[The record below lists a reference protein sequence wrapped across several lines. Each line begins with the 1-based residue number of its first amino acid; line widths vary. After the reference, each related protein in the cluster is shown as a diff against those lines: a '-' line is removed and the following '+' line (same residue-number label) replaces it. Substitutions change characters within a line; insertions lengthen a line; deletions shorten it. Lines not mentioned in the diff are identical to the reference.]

1 MPLPDP
7 NTMDTWAD
15 RSRSNNNNWHTKG
28 RTSTMTPD
36 TETLCKKGCC
46 FICQKQG
53 HLANKCP
60 DKAKNK
66 AKTPV
71 RARVVEVE
79 DSDDDDKS
87 ETFIK
92 EPLTW
97 ESYSHLGRTLPDED
111 KLMIVR
117 KVAEAEQGAEGTEMD
132 F

>member
-1 MPLPDP
+1 
-7 NTMDTWAD
+7 
-15 RSRSNNNNWHTKG
+15 
-28 RTSTMTPD
+28 MTPD
-36 TETLCKKGCC
+36 TETLRKEGCC
-46 FICQKQG
+46 FTCQKQG

-71 RARVVEVE
+71 EARVVEVE
-79 DSDDDDKS
+79 DSDNDDKS

-97 ESYSHLGRTLPDED
+97 ESYSHLGRTLPDKD

-117 KVAEAEQGAEGTEMD
+117 REAKAEQGAEGTEMD